1 LYVRCGACGEEV
13 WSSLVGL
20 AYALPAVRELPRR
33 RLVDVREERGLVTV
47 VHGSMEGGR
56 TVEAAFDGTT
66 YALLGAA

>member
-1 LYVRCGACGEEV
+1 
-13 WSSLVGL
+13 VGL